1 MRIIGGAKRGA
12 KLEAPEGRELRPTAD
27 RVREAVF
34 NILVHGIEGGD
45 PADAVVLDLFAGTGA
60 MGLEALSRGAAHVTF
75 VESDE
80 AALRTLCANTRKLDG
95 GAGTT
100 VLRHDATRLGRPPLA
115 AKTPA
120 QIAFLDPPYRS
131 GLAAPT
137 LTALVANGWLED
149 GAVCI
154 VETGAKE
161 DVEPPAGFT
170 AIDERRYGAAKVT
183 FLVKKVF

>member
-1 MRIIGGAKRGA
+1 MRIIGGARRGA
-12 KLEAPEGRELRPTAD
+12 KLEAPEGGSIRPTAD

-45 PADAVVLDLFAGTGA
+45 VEDAVVLDLFAGTGA

-75 VESDE
+75 VDSDE
-80 AALRTLCANTRKLDG
+80 TALRTLRANVRKLG
-95 GAGTT
+95 GETQTT

-115 AKTPA
+115 AKAPA
-120 QIAFLDPPYRS
+120 AIAFLDPPYRS
-131 GLAAPT
+131 DLAVP
-137 LTALVANGWLED
+137 ALVALAANGWLAD
-149 GAVCI
+149 GTLAV

-161 DVEPPAGFT
+161 TFEAPGGFT

-183 FLVKKVF
+183 FLVYAA